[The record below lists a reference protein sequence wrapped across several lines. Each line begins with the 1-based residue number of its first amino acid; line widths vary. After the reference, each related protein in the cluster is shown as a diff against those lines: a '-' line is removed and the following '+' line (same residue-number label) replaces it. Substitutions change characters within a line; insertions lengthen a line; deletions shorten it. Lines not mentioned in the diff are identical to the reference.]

1 MINYRTLMIW
11 MMMVWLLSACQPDGA
26 SGEPVVGTPTAA
38 TATAIESTTT
48 PTQPPLVPPTLTEI
62 PSTPDI
68 SPGQETPGSG
78 PPDAEG
84 RVGWV
89 RTDTSILRTRDGGRS
104 WQDVTPDGIQEA
116 ISSASAGSGARLS
129 AAFSEGG
136 GAMVAILVGDRVK
149 IYRTADAGERW
160 DEAELVLQ
168 EEIQGITSMA
178 MVGDVHGWLLAT
190 RGVGAGNDWVDLY
203 HTQDGGASWS
213 FLSGSESEA
222 NPAGGISSGGLKTG
236 LSFSSP
242 ERGWL
247 TGSAPMDLIYLFRT
261 LDGGRTW
268 QADHLPLPENASFS
282 DSTYPPITF
291 DEQNGVL
298 PARVITLTD
307 EPGLLFYR
315 TRDAGESWEPVVM
328 LEGPVTAWDWLDPQ
342 HGYAAGTDENFQT
355 KIYRTRDGGTSWEAF
370 PVDLDVISELKFS
383 TQEEGWAICGWAFEP
398 LQNCSGDLYRTADG
412 GRSWERVNLN

>member
-1 MINYRTLMIW
+1 MSMINYRTLTIW
-11 MMMVWLLSACQPDGA
+11 MMMVWLLSACQPEGG

-38 TATAIESTTT
+38 TATPIESTAT

-62 PSTPDI
+62 PSTPEV
-68 SPGQETPGSG
+68 SPGQVTPGTE
-78 PPDAEG
+78 PPNAKG

-89 RTDTSILRTRDGGRS
+89 LTDTAILRTRDGGRS
-104 WQDVTPDGIQEA
+104 WQDVTPLGIQE
-116 ISSASAGSGARLS
+116 SVPGAGSGARLS
-129 AAFSEGG
+129 AAFSEGE
-136 GAMVAILVGDRVK
+136 VALAAVLIGERVK
-149 IYRTADAGERW
+149 VYRTADAGERW
-160 DEAELVLQ
+160 DESELVLQ

-178 MVGDVHGWLLAT
+178 MVGEAYGWLLAT

-213 FLSGSESEA
+213 FLTGSDSEA

-268 QADHLPLPENASFS
+268 QPDHLPLPENASFS
-282 DSTYPPITF
+282 GSTHPPITF

-298 PARVITLTD
+298 PASVITLTD

-328 LEGPVTAWDWLDPQ
+328 LEGPVTAWDWLDSQ
-342 HGYAAGTDENFQT
+342 HGYAAGSDENFQT
-355 KIYRTRDGGTSWEAF
+355 KLYRTRDGGTSWEAF
-370 PVDLDVISELKFS
+370 PVDMAMISELNFS

-398 LQNCSGDLYRTADG
+398 RENCSGDLYRTGDG